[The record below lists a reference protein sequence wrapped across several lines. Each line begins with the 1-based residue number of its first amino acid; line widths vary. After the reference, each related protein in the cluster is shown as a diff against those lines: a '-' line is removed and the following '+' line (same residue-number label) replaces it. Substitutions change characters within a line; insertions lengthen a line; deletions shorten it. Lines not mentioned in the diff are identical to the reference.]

1 VTKRQQKTEKATK
14 TTTINLDKNVH
25 AEVKRIAESQRR
37 DFSSQI
43 QFIVD
48 EWLEQRKRV
57 EEASKGGKH

>member
-1 VTKRQQKTEKATK
+1 VTKRQQKTVEKTK
-14 TTTINLDKNVH
+14 TTTIKLDTSVH

-48 EWLEQRKRV
+48 EWLKQQS
-57 EEASKGGKH
+57 EASKGKE